1 MFRCQFNS
9 VCQHAMYI
17 HGFLLTSS
25 QGPTTMRIFLK
36 RQQLFFFHTW
46 RTIKLCF
53 IWKMKLKG
61 TQLQSGQGGDIFFS
75 RKGNVL
81 ASLDWIVTG
90 EVQILK
96 DGLLFFLFKDVK
108 LTACVNVGR
117 LLWKEKGHK
126 IRKSYCS
133 LFIPIKSS
141 DKIIQFG
148 VFFKHMVTTDL
159 MMLSLAF
166 DISGRDTIVT
176 LSPFLYTCH

>member
-96 DGLLFFLFKDVK
+96 DGLLFKDVK
-108 LTACVNVGR
+108 LTACVIVGN
-117 LLWKEKGHK
+117 HK

-141 DKIIQFG
+141 DKVIQLG
-148 VFFKHMVTTDL
+148 VFFKPMVTTDL